1 MKLTIKL
8 FATLRQGRFKIQEG
22 IYPDTTTVE
31 DIVKLLSIPKQELG
45 IIFINGKY
53 AELNTALREG
63 DTLSIFPPIGG
74 G

>member
-8 FATLRQGRFKIQEG
+8 FATLRQGRFKIQERT
-22 IYPDTTTVE
+22 YPDTTTVE
-31 DIVKLLSIPKQELG
+31 DIVKQLSIAKQDLG
-45 IIFINGKY
+45 IIFVNGKY
-53 AELNTALREG
+53 AELNTALHEG

>member
-22 IYPDTTTVE
+22 VYPDTTTVE
-31 DIVKLLSIPKQELG
+31 DIVKQLSIAKQDLG
-45 IIFINGKY
+45 IIFVNGKY
-53 AELNTALREG
+53 AELNTVLHEG
-63 DTLSIFPPIGG
+63 DIVSIFPPIGG

>member
-22 IYPDTTTVE
+22 EYPDITTVE
-31 DIVKLLSIPKQELG
+31 DIVKQLSITKQDLG
-45 IIFINGKY
+45 IIFVNGKY
-53 AELNTALREG
+53 AELNTALHEG